1 MPTSGQSK
9 NSRVANNFLCNQ
21 GGVTIKQKAT
31 VASVADRHIE
41 VEKGQIDAAVAR
53 ALITLDIDVDEV
65 QIRPKFYLDKK

>member
-1 MPTSGQSK
+1 M
-9 NSRVANNFLCNQ
+9 
-21 GGVTIKQKAT
+21 TIKQKAT

>member
-1 MPTSGQSK
+1 MPISGQSK

-21 GGVTIKQKAT
+21 GGTIKQKAT